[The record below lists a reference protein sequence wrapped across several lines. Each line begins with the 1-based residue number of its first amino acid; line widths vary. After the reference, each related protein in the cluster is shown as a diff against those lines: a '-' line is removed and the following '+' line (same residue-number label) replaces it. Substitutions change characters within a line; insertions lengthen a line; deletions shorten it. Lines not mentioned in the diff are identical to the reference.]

1 MGVYDFVLVEP
12 RVNLPNF
19 DLEDDQHRVSW
30 QTRTFRDPMYRLH
43 LITEDGHLY
52 RAKHNYEPNGFAE
65 SHGETG
71 SFDHRE
77 MIDEE
82 WYSGYPREEFDLDW
96 YRVRFIGDMR
106 ITAQTGAG
114 KMYDVSF
121 DRNDISDIF
130 EVGNPFETDI
140 SRLDEGTKV
149 YDREDTY
156 YVVVEVTNE
165 IASEHI
171 AKEEVVDRDHTIYEE
186 KTVADLNPE
195 YPDDDTVVIVRPS
208 NGDREIPVPVSRLAL
223 EAHSALG

>member
-12 RVNLPNF
+12 EVNLPNL
-19 DLEDDQHRVSW
+19 DLEKDQYRVSW
-30 QTRTFRDPMYRLH
+30 QTRAFRDPMYRLH
-43 LITEDGHLY
+43 LITEEGHLY

-71 SFDHRE
+71 AFSHIE
-77 MIDEE
+77 TIDED
-82 WYSGYPREEFDLDW
+82 WYTGYPREEFDLDW
-96 YRVRFIGDMR
+96 HRVRFIGDMR

-121 DRNDISDIF
+121 ERNDISDIF

-165 IASEHI
+165 IASEYI
-171 AKEEVVDRDHTIYEE
+171 AKEEVVDRGHTIYEE

-195 YPDDDTVVIVRPS
+195 YPDDDKVVIVRPS
-208 NGDREIPVPVSRLAL
+208 DGDREIPVPVSRLAL